1 MAESGLQHPIAQR
14 LRLSFD
20 LFELGTEMM
29 RQKLRREN
37 PAASA
42 AEIRERYVSWLHQ
55 RPGAE
60 HGDGQGKAVAWPRP
74 RR

>member
-1 MAESGLQHPIAQR
+1 MQHPIAQR

-20 LFELGTEMM
+20 LYEFGTEMM
-29 RQKLRREN
+29 RHKFRREN
-37 PAASA
+37 PAGSE
-42 AEIRERYVSWLHQ
+42 AEIRARYVSWLHE

-60 HGDGQGKAVAWPRP
+60 HGDGQGKAVDWPRQ